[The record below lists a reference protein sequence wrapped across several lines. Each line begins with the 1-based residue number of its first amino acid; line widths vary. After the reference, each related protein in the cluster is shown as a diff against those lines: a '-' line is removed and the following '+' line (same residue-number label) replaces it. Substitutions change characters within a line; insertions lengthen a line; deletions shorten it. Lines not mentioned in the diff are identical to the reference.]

1 MKTYL
6 KSEKGYALL
15 LTVAVLILF
24 SILGL
29 SLLTLTASGVKKNEN
44 RQYQI
49 QSRDLADKGITFIV
63 EETQQYFEAALSN
76 AIKSGQSG
84 ITKDAFKSLLE
95 TAIDK
100 RNIKCN
106 TNKFMEIQGNDGNM
120 SKVCIE
126 NIGMVS
132 NNEKDAFKRIVTYR
146 STGISGGKEFT
157 VRQDIIL
164 GTDAVP
170 DQLRYAVSTN
180 EGGNLYFHG
189 GVEVQGDIKS
199 DGNIY
204 INKNAHWVSGS
215 STKWENSVALKSIPD
230 NKSITSKFIL
240 TNENNNIYYYERL
253 SGDFKS
259 YQGLTPTQT
268 IKISDSNKIAT
279 LKSRLTDS
287 NNIAFIT
294 KDTAGDSVNISKRIN
309 DIYPL
314 KSMIKKEYNNLNI
327 TTNSHE
333 TSKLVKTDNI
343 LITDYSYETKKVC
356 SGKKCTDTQVITGL
370 KNSSFTINGN
380 NKNIKLLGSYYVN
393 GDVKIENTNLE
404 SDAILYV
411 DGTVSIK
418 DSTLKGISPESTL
431 IIFATGNIEI
441 SNISEYDTTA
451 SKIKGFF
458 YTKEDM
464 IMYGVGSN
472 VQITGGLSAK
482 NLRLTA
488 LRGNVTT
495 LYRKKWIIW
504 PFYYELELTNITA
517 GNANTQTASPSRL
530 KIIYDENLIA
540 QYTSF
545 ERGLEEE
552 FITSINEPQIMER
565 Y

>member
-6 KSEKGYALL
+6 KTEKGYALL

-29 SLLTLTASGVKKNEN
+29 SLLTLTASGVKKNET

-106 TNKFMEIQGNDGNM
+106 TNKFLEIQGNDRNI

-180 EGGNLYFHG
+180 EGGDLYFHG

-215 STKWENSVALKSIPD
+215 STKWESSVALKSIPD

-268 IKISDSNKIAT
+268 IKISDPNKIAT

-314 KSMIKKEYNNLNI
+314 KKMIKKEYNNLNI

-356 SGKKCTDTQVITGL
+356 SGKKCTETQVITGL
-370 KNSSFTINGN
+370 RKSSFTINGN

-552 FITSINEPQIMER
+552 FITSINEPQIIER